1 MSEPVLKKQK
11 LGGAGL
17 CACTN
22 LSDAARQRHIK
33 CVAKYITDIDDPRI
47 KSSILLS
54 VKHEPQ
60 ESQHKGCT
68 ECVAALLAAGAS
80 VEPAE
85 WAALSPVGS
94 AVAVAAGAGCT
105 PCLTKLLAQADSL
118 TTSEHWVSPLKQA
131 ICILSVEL
139 MQMLLDTAP
148 AHMSKQL
155 LQVALLDVCG
165 MKTLNGQRRTSL
177 MVHLLERGACVN
189 TPSAYDMS
197 APLEIKECT
206 ALGLLARGDCCADIE
221 MLVTTQKADINL
233 KFGDCKCT
241 ALHVA
246 CTPGTSEQQGVAA
259 VVQKLAEL
267 GAELYAVTADGST
280 VLHLAVKAGSLAALR
295 ALAPLLQAAAAA
307 DVSMHTNLLACK
319 DGSGC
324 TPLHLAVS
332 ASRDAEHCREVLA
345 VLLSLNSE
353 HLQCALAKADKQG
366 NTALHIAIEQ
376 HKFALLQ
383 QLLVASSKLG
393 CVGALLDST
402 GAAGADCWLMARRA
416 GAATLT
422 ELLAPYAASAA
433 AATAGDPSSS
443 AAIATGA
450 AVRTSSTASAGDLD
464 CINVHTAVSRAHMS
478 CLKLLLARSPSA
490 AAEIT
495 SSKQTALHLVDHSK
509 QNCDQITAALLSACP
524 TDERYSI
531 VNTADADG
539 KTALHLCASEHAVQV
554 QTYVV
559 CHKCMRAMLAAAGT
573 DTAAQLRYDDGYG
586 CEFTV
591 LEVVLQDAALW
602 PLQSEAA
609 LAESISTVQAL
620 LAAGCTLDQ
629 QLSRALEYQQGRAA
643 VRVLLACGADPFER
657 NEQGCTAMHAAAA
670 YEACNSDSAAADK
683 LAEVPVNVLNI
694 QDLCAAA
701 GAAAFTLVNSMD
713 YRQSTPLHFAADQWP
728 AAVRALL
735 QFGAIVDVGDADG
748 CTALHLACSAD
759 CFESVELLLAAGAS
773 VHARSNTLNN
783 SAEGQWSPL
792 HYAAAR
798 HQYPPSSSDAA
809 SQIVSLLLSQGASIN
824 DLTTGG
830 CSALWL
836 LARYGTSPYT
846 HAHLKVRWL
855 VELGATVAFY
865 SEVHGS
871 LLHAAAAGGNSKMLQ
886 ELLDCGVR
894 LDDSKRDASLRTPLH
909 TAAAAGHAAVVLQL
923 LQLGADVSAVDRDGN
938 TALRV
943 CMQGRAQALAC
954 CTMLIQA
961 GSDVFNV
968 APESR

>member
-85 WAALSPVGS
+85 WAAWSPVGS
-94 AVAVAAGAGCT
+94 AAAVAAGAGCI
-105 PCLTKLLAQADSL
+105 PCLAKLLAQADSL
-118 TTSEHWVSPLKQA
+118 TTSEHWPLPLKQA

-139 MQMLLDTAP
+139 VQMLLDTAP
-148 AHMSKQL
+148 AHISKQL

-165 MKTLNGQRRTSL
+165 MKTPTCQRRTSL

-197 APLEIKECT
+197 APLESKECT
-206 ALGLLARGDCCADIE
+206 ALGVLARGGCCADIE
-221 MLVTTQKADINL
+221 MLVTTQKVDINL

-267 GAELYAVTADGST
+267 GADLYAVTADGST
-280 VLHLAVKAGSLAALR
+280 VLHLAVKAGSLTALR

-307 DVSMHTNLLACK
+307 DVSVHTNLLACK
-319 DGSGC
+319 DSSDC

-345 VLLSLNSE
+345 VLLSFSPE
-353 HLQCALAKADKQG
+353 HVQCALAKADKQG

-383 QLLVASSKLG
+383 QLLMASSKLG
-393 CVGALLDST
+393 CVSALLDST
-402 GAAGADCWLMARRA
+402 GAAGADCWLMARRT
-416 GAATLT
+416 GAAMLT

-433 AATAGDPSSS
+433 AT
-443 AAIATGA
+443 
-450 AVRTSSTASAGDLD
+450 AGDLD

-524 TDERYSI
+524 TDERCSI

-539 KTALHLCASEHAVQV
+539 KTALHLCASEHAVHI

-559 CHKCMRAMLAAAGT
+559 CHKCMRALLAAAGT
-573 DTAAQLRYDDGYG
+573 NTAAKLRYDDGYG
-586 CEFTV
+586 CEFTI

-602 PLQSEAA
+602 PPQSEAA

-670 YEACNSDSAAADK
+670 YEACDSDSAAADK
-683 LAEVPVNVLNI
+683 LADVPVNVLNI

-701 GAAAFTLVNSMD
+701 GAAAYTLVNSMD

-735 QFGAIVDVGDADG
+735 QLGAIVDVGDADG

-759 CFESVELLLAAGAS
+759 CVESVELLLAAGAS

-783 SAEGQWSPL
+783 SAEGQWLPL

-798 HQYPPSSSDAA
+798 HQYRPSSSDAA

-830 CSALWL
+830 CSTLWL
-836 LARYGTSPYT
+836 LARYGTSQYT

-855 VELGATVAFY
+855 VELGAAVGFY

-871 LLHAAAAGGNSKMLQ
+871 LLHAAAAGGNSKMLD

-894 LDDSKRDASLRTPLH
+894 LDDSKRDARLRTPLH
-909 TAAAAGHAAVVLQL
+909 LAAAAGHAAVVLQL

-943 CMQGRAQALAC
+943 CMQWRAQALAC